1 MKNIK
6 IVEASF
12 GGNDDRVYSWAI
24 DESAEVHEGDAAIVQ
39 NRDGIAIVSVV
50 GIAPYDEDE
59 HGCVK
64 YLKKV
69 LSVVPA
75 SQVGDTF
82 AVVPS
87 KQLDLMSP
95 SRGVPYTIMDALE
108 KGRKRS
114 NVYASRIWAKKV
126 DENSTYGDADYII
139 GLVDF
144 RCSESV
150 WSESVS
156 FVFPEIYVKAHV
168 KNGTDAPQLELGGW
182 GTGGEIPFEERK
194 YAGLFDEGEGISFSS
209 CKIYVGEESD
219 SAYAQGEK
227 HTHVYFKD
235 FSDKE
240 KELIFEMVK
249 EHLLSEMFIRRWY
262 DRSL

>member
-6 IVEASF
+6 VVEASF
-12 GGNDDRVYSWAI
+12 DGSDDRIYSWAI
-24 DESAEVHEGDAAIVQ
+24 DESVEVHAGDAAVVQ

-50 GIAPYDEDE
+50 SVVPHDEDE
-59 HGCVK
+59 HGCAK

-75 SQVGDTF
+75 SQVGNTF
-82 AVVPS
+82 AITPS
-87 KQLDLMSP
+87 KQLDLISP

-108 KGRKRS
+108 KGRRRS
-114 NVYASRIWAKKV
+114 NVYASRIWTEEV
-126 DENSTYGDADYII
+126 DENSTYGDADYVI
-139 GLVDF
+139 GLIDF

-156 FVFPEIYVKAHV
+156 FVFPEVYMKAHV

-182 GTGGEIPFEERK
+182 GTGGKIPFGERK
-194 YAGLFDEGEGISFSS
+194 YAGLFDEGEAISFSS
-209 CKIYVGEESD
+209 CKIYVGQEPD
-219 SAYAQGEK
+219 SAYVQGEK

-240 KELIFEMVK
+240 KKLIFEMVK
-249 EHLLSEMFIRRWY
+249 EHLLSEMFLRRWY
-262 DRSL
+262 DKRL